1 MATETLENGT
11 EAVENIEPVKVFF
24 YFLFDINF
32 ELYLSKG
39 NPWKS
44 LIAYIAY
51 LLINV
56 CSTWLNLSFQGMLK

>member
-39 NPWKS
+39 NP
-44 LIAYIAY
+44 
-51 LLINV
+51 
-56 CSTWLNLSFQGMLK
+56 